1 MSESARRVRVET
13 ARSFLF
19 VPGDRPDRFAKARAS
34 GADITIL
41 DLEDAVA
48 PGAKE
53 ASRGAVVHWAGTHD
67 DCIVRVN
74 GVGTPWI
81 AGELSA
87 LRGSGVPV
95 MLPKAQ
101 GADDVRRVADE
112 LAGSPVVGLVETPR
126 GVATA
131 QALAGSGVV
140 ARLAL
145 GNVDLATALGVDPA
159 SQAALSFARGSLVLA
174 SAVGGLPAPVDG
186 VSTRLADQRAL
197 ANDAAQGRELGFGA
211 KLCIHPGQV
220 ATVNDTMRPS
230 AEEVAWAQHVLA
242 HAQEGVVAIDGAM
255 VDAPVV
261 ARARQVIA
269 RAARS

>member
-1 MSESARRVRVET
+1 MSDSVRRVRVET

-19 VPGDRPDRFAKARAS
+19 VPGDRPDRFAKAQAS
-34 GADITIL
+34 GADVTIL
-41 DLEDAVA
+41 DLEDAVTSD
-48 PGAKE
+48 AKE
-53 ASRGAVVHWAGTHD
+53 ASRGAVVRWAVTHD

-81 AGELSA
+81 AGELRA

-101 GADDVRRVADE
+101 SVDDVRRVADE

-131 QALAGSGVV
+131 QALAVSGVV
-140 ARLAL
+140 VRLAL
-145 GNVDLATALGVDPA
+145 GNVDLASALGVDPG
-159 SQAALSFARGSLVLA
+159 SQAALSYARAGLVLA

-186 VSTRLADQRAL
+186 VSTRLADQLAL
-197 ANDAAQGRELGFGA
+197 ENDAAHGRELGFGA

-220 ATVNDTMRPS
+220 GIVNATMGPS
-230 AEEVAWAQHVLA
+230 AEEVAWAQRVLA
-242 HAQEGVVAIDGAM
+242 RAQDGVVAIDGAM